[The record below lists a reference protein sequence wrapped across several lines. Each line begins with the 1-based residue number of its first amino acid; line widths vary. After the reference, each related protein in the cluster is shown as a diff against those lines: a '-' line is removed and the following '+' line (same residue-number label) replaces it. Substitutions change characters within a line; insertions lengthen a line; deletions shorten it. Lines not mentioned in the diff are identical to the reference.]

1 MDIKEYFSFG
11 EITKI
16 YEKDNK
22 IIFRILEED
31 FHYNEEIVFVFV
43 EIDGG
48 LVPFEFL
55 NFDIRN
61 NKSGTANLYDI
72 DSIVLLKK
80 LLNCKLFLPKTNK
93 IQQKKTELTSHEIIG
108 FTVIDKTEGI
118 IGPIDDIIKYP
129 NNPLYKIIYNEKE
142 ILVPANENIICTID
156 FDKKE
161 VVVNIPTGLLEL

>member
-1 MDIKEYFSFG
+1 
-11 EITKI
+11 
-16 YEKDNK
+16 
-22 IIFRILEED
+22 
-31 FHYNEEIVFVFV
+31 
-43 EIDGG
+43 
-48 LVPFEFL
+48 
-55 NFDIRN
+55 
-61 NKSGTANLYDI
+61 
-72 DSIVLLKK
+72 VLLKK